1 MGTVRGCLI
10 PNESEGEEQLGGKK
24 NITVADHLCMNNSS
38 WAVWKI
44 YDLAKR
50 LNEKELLACLNA
62 STANEYG
69 IWRLRNK
76 VRLFYI

>member
-38 WAVWKI
+38 
-44 YDLAKR
+44 
-50 LNEKELLACLNA
+50 
-62 STANEYG
+62 
-69 IWRLRNK
+69 
-76 VRLFYI
+76 